1 MTNKFVV
8 LNEDKNDCAA
18 ACLSSIIKYY
28 NGYLDMETIKEII
41 HTGKNG
47 TNAYDLINGSK
58 EIGFNAYGKK
68 VLLNEII
75 NYKIKFPVIAHV
87 KKANLYH
94 FVVIYE
100 IDTKKNKL
108 LIMDPSIGFI
118 KVPIS
123 EFEKNYLGTLLFFE
137 KIKELPKKIKSN
149 KLLKEILVNLLKDK
163 KTLFLLFISSLVTFI
178 FSLIDTYYYK
188 IILDNKIINKEYYIK
203 LLYIF
208 GTFII
213 LKNLFN
219 YFRNK
224 LIIRANYNLEIFIN
238 KKVINK
244 IFNLPYAYYKNK
256 TTGEIISRLND
267 LNNLRDLL
275 SDIMLNA
282 FVNILL
288 IIISFIIMMI
298 VNFKLSII
306 GIIII
311 IIYYLIVKLY
321 RNFLNTKIRI
331 LQENKA
337 IYNNELMEDIEALES
352 IRNLNIKEIRLNNI
366 YNSYKSKCDV
376 DKQMNISLN
385 RQQFLKNITYD
396 LGTIIILTSGV
407 LMVLTKKLEIS
418 DVIFIYMIISYF
430 INLIKN
436 VLDKDIEINY
446 NLRNL
451 EKINTMLSID
461 EIKDNSKLVK
471 GNIIIQNLK
480 YKYSDRYILDN
491 INLEIK
497 EKSKIIIKGKSGCGK
512 STLIKIILKYFND
525 YNGNVFIGKNNYKE
539 ISENQINNSFT
550 YIGQNEKI
558 FAETFKNN
566 IILNRNI
573 NNSDYENVIKI
584 CELDSIRKNNDD
596 FLIEESGF
604 NLSGGEKQ
612 RIILARALLKHSNYI
627 IIDEA
632 LSEVDVEI
640 EKKIIKNINEYFK
653 DKTIIYVS
661 HKEEIQNLFDIS
673 YDIERRIYEERR
685 IS

>member
-68 VLLNEII
+68 VPLNEII

-87 KKANLYH
+87 KKTNLYH

-118 KVPIS
+118 KIPIN
-123 EFEKNYLGTLLFFE
+123 EFEKKYLGTLLFFE
-137 KIKELPKKIKSN
+137 KIKELPKKVKSN

-163 KTLFLLFISSLVTFI
+163 KTLFLLFISSLITFI

-224 LIIRANYNLEIFIN
+224 LIIRANYNLEVFIN

-298 VNFKLSII
+298 VNFKLSFI

-321 RNFLNTKIRI
+321 RNYLNTKIRI

-337 IYNNELMEDIEALES
+337 LYSNELMENIEALES
-352 IRNLNIKEIRLNNI
+352 IRNLNIKEIKLNNI
-366 YNSYKSKCDV
+366 YNSYKSKCDI

-407 LMVLTKKLEIS
+407 LMVLTNKLEIS

-446 NLRNL
+446 NLKNL

-461 EIKDNSKLVK
+461 EIKDNSNLVK
-471 GNIIIQNLK
+471 GNIYIQNLK
-480 YKYSDRYILDN
+480 YKYCDKYILDN

-512 STLIKIILKYFND
+512 STLIKIILKYLKD
-525 YNGNVFIGKNNYKE
+525 YKGNIYIDENNYNE
-539 ISENQINNSFT
+539 IDENQINKSFT
-550 YIGQNEKI
+550 YVGQNEKL
-558 FAETFKNN
+558 FVDSFKNN

-573 NNSDYENVIKI
+573 SNTDYENVIKI
-584 CELDSIRKNNDD
+584 CELESVRKNNDD
-596 FLIEESGF
+596 FFIEESGF

-640 EKKIIKNINEYFK
+640 EKKIIKNIDEYFK

-661 HKEEIQNLFDIS
+661 HKEEIQNLFKIS
-673 YDIERRIYEERR
+673 YDVERRIYEERR

>member
-661 HKEEIQNLFDIS
+661 HKEEIQNLFNIS

>member
-100 IDTKKNKL
+100 IDTKRNKL

-224 LIIRANYNLEIFIN
+224 LIIRVNYNLEIFIN

>member
-118 KVPIS
+118 KIPIS

-244 IFNLPYAYYKNK
+244 IFNLPYSYYKNK

-673 YDIERRIYEERR
+673 YDVERRIYEERR

>member
-68 VLLNEII
+68 VPLNEII

-118 KVPIS
+118 KIPIN

-137 KIKELPKKIKSN
+137 KIKELPKKVKSN

-163 KTLFLLFISSLVTFI
+163 KTLFLLFISSLITFI

-224 LIIRANYNLEIFIN
+224 LIIRANYNLEVFIN

-298 VNFKLSII
+298 VNFKLSFI

-321 RNFLNTKIRI
+321 RNYLNTKIRI

-337 IYNNELMEDIEALES
+337 LYSNELMENIEALES
-352 IRNLNIKEIRLNNI
+352 IRNLNIKEIKLNNI
-366 YNSYKSKCDV
+366 YNSYKSKCDI

-407 LMVLTKKLEIS
+407 LMVLTNKLVIS

-430 INLIKN
+430 INLIKI

-446 NLRNL
+446 NLKNL

-461 EIKDNSKLVK
+461 EIKDNSNLVK
-471 GNIIIQNLK
+471 GNIYIQNLK
-480 YKYSDRYILDN
+480 YKYCDKYILDN

-512 STLIKIILKYFND
+512 STLIKIILKYLKD
-525 YNGNVFIGKNNYKE
+525 YKGNIYIDENNYNE
-539 ISENQINNSFT
+539 IDENQINKSFT
-550 YIGQNEKI
+550 YVGQNEKL
-558 FAETFKNN
+558 FVDSFKNN

-573 NNSDYENVIKI
+573 SNTDYENVIKI
-584 CELDSIRKNNDD
+584 CELESVRKNNDD

-653 DKTIIYVS
+653 EKTIIYVS
-661 HKEEIQNLFDIS
+661 HKEEIQNLFKIS
-673 YDIERRIYEERR
+673 YDVERRIYEERR

>member
-100 IDTKKNKL
+100 IDTKRNKL

-661 HKEEIQNLFDIS
+661 HKEEIQNLFNIS
-673 YDIERRIYEERR
+673 YDVERRIYEERR